1 MNVAVH
7 PARAGFPLIGGALRG
22 TNGTAARRGTS
33 GGRAMGSGVSD
44 PESLDASWSVLMAA
58 AQAGDKVAYG
68 RLLRECTPLIRR
80 VVHRGMQPDRVDD
93 VVQDVLLTIHRAR
106 QTYDPTRS
114 FSAWVVTIAQRRA
127 IDLLRH
133 RGRHDRREVHAPID
147 YENYAGE
154 DADYDREVT
163 LEQRGK
169 VLQSALSSLPPGQRQ
184 AIEALALRQLSLDEA
199 AGVTGKSKGA
209 LKVNMHR
216 ALKSLRERFG
226 APE

>member
-1 MNVAVH
+1 M
-7 PARAGFPLIGGALRG
+7 
-22 TNGTAARRGTS
+22 
-33 GGRAMGSGVSD
+33 
-44 PESLDASWSVLMAA
+44 AS

-80 VVHRGMQPDRVDD
+80 VVRRGLQPDRVDD
-93 VVQDVLLTIHRAR
+93 VVQDVLLPIHRAR
-106 QTYDPTRS
+106 QTYDPSRS

-127 IDLLRH
+127 VDLLRH

-154 DADYDREVT
+154 DGDYDREVT

-226 APE
+226 ASE

>member
-1 MNVAVH
+1 M
-7 PARAGFPLIGGALRG
+7 G
-22 TNGTAARRGTS
+22 T
-33 GGRAMGSGVSD
+33 GVSD

-58 AQAGDKVAYG
+58 AQAGDKAAYG

-133 RGRHDRREVHAPID
+133 RGRHDRREIHAPIE
-147 YENYAGE
+147 YENYAGV
-154 DADYDREVT
+154 DSDHDRDVT
-163 LEQRGK
+163 LEQQGK
-169 VLQSALSSLPPGQRQ
+169 VLQAALSSLPPGQRQ

-199 AGVTGKSKGA
+199 AGVTGKTKGA

-226 APE
+226 ATE

>member
-1 MNVAVH
+1 M
-7 PARAGFPLIGGALRG
+7 G
-22 TNGTAARRGTS
+22 T
-33 GGRAMGSGVSD
+33 GVSD

-58 AQAGDKVAYG
+58 AQAGDKAAYG

-106 QTYDPTRS
+106 RTYDPTRS

-133 RGRHDRREVHAPID
+133 RGRHDRREIHAPIE
-147 YENYAGE
+147 YENYAGV
-154 DADYDREVT
+154 DSDHDRDVT
-163 LEQRGK
+163 LEQQGK
-169 VLQSALSSLPPGQRQ
+169 VLQAALSSLPPGQRQ

-199 AGVTGKSKGA
+199 AGVTGKTKGA

>member
-1 MNVAVH
+1 M
-7 PARAGFPLIGGALRG
+7 G
-22 TNGTAARRGTS
+22 T
-33 GGRAMGSGVSD
+33 GVSD

-58 AQAGDKVAYG
+58 AQAGDKAAYG

-133 RGRHDRREVHAPID
+133 RGRHDRREIHAPIE
-147 YENYAGE
+147 YENYAGV
-154 DADYDREVT
+154 DSDHDRDVT
-163 LEQRGK
+163 LEQQGK
-169 VLQSALSSLPPGQRQ
+169 VLQAALSSLPPGQRQ

-199 AGVTGKSKGA
+199 AGVTGKTKGA

-226 APE
+226 AME

>member
-1 MNVAVH
+1 MG
-7 PARAGFPLIGGALRG
+7 RAGEAD
-22 TNGTAARRGTS
+22 A
-33 GGRAMGSGVSD
+33 
-44 PESLDASWSVLMAA
+44 ESLDASWSGLMAA
-58 AQAGDKVAYG
+58 AQAGDKAAYG

-80 VVHRGMQPDRVDD
+80 VVRRGMQPDRVDD

-106 QTYDPTRS
+106 QTYDPARS

-127 IDLLRH
+127 IDLLRQ
-133 RGRHDRREVHAPID
+133 RGRHDRREVYAPIE
-147 YENYAGE
+147 YEGYSGDEVDHDRDATGE
-154 DADYDREVT
+154 QQGKL
-163 LEQRGK
+163 LEA
-169 VLQSALSSLPPGQRQ
+169 ALSSLPPGQRQ

-199 AGVTGKSKGA
+199 ADQTGKSKGA

>member
-1 MNVAVH
+1 M
-7 PARAGFPLIGGALRG
+7 G
-22 TNGTAARRGTS
+22 T
-33 GGRAMGSGVSD
+33 GVSD

-58 AQAGDKVAYG
+58 AQAGDKAAYG

-133 RGRHDRREVHAPID
+133 RGRHDRREIHAPIE
-147 YENYAGE
+147 YENYAGV
-154 DADYDREVT
+154 DSDHDRDVM
-163 LEQRGK
+163 LEQQGK
-169 VLQSALSSLPPGQRQ
+169 VLQAALSSLPPGQRQ

-199 AGVTGKSKGA
+199 AGVTGKTKGA

-226 APE
+226 ATE

>member
-1 MNVAVH
+1 M
-7 PARAGFPLIGGALRG
+7 G
-22 TNGTAARRGTS
+22 T
-33 GGRAMGSGVSD
+33 GVSD

-58 AQAGDKVAYG
+58 AQAGDKAAYG

-133 RGRHDRREVHAPID
+133 RGRHDRREIHAPIE
-147 YENYAGE
+147 YENYAGV
-154 DADYDREVT
+154 DFDHDRDVT
-163 LEQRGK
+163 LEQQGK
-169 VLQSALSSLPPGQRQ
+169 VLQAALSSLPPGQRQ

-199 AGVTGKSKGA
+199 AGVTGKTKGA

>member
-1 MNVAVH
+1 M
-7 PARAGFPLIGGALRG
+7 G
-22 TNGTAARRGTS
+22 T
-33 GGRAMGSGVSD
+33 GVSD

-58 AQAGDKVAYG
+58 AQAGDKAAYG

-133 RGRHDRREVHAPID
+133 RGRHDRREIHAPIE
-147 YENYAGE
+147 YENYAGV
-154 DADYDREVT
+154 DFDHDRDVT
-163 LEQRGK
+163 LEQQGK
-169 VLQSALSSLPPGQRQ
+169 VLQAALSSLPPGQRQ
-184 AIEALALRQLSLDEA
+184 AIEALALRQLSLDES
-199 AGVTGKSKGA
+199 AGVTGKTKGA

-226 APE
+226 ATE

>member
-1 MNVAVH
+1 M
-7 PARAGFPLIGGALRG
+7 G
-22 TNGTAARRGTS
+22 TDA
-33 GGRAMGSGVSD
+33 SD

-106 QTYDPTRS
+106 QTYDPARS

-127 IDLLRH
+127 IDQLRH
-133 RGRHDRREVHAPID
+133 RGRHDRREIHAPVE
-147 YENYAGE
+147 YENFAG
-154 DADYDREVT
+154 ADSDHDRDVT
-163 LEQRGK
+163 LEQQGK
-169 VLQSALSSLPPGQRQ
+169 VLQAALSSLPPGQRQ

-199 AGVTGKSKGA
+199 AGVTGKTKGA

>member
-1 MNVAVH
+1 M
-7 PARAGFPLIGGALRG
+7 G
-22 TNGTAARRGTS
+22 T
-33 GGRAMGSGVSD
+33 GVSD

-58 AQAGDKVAYG
+58 AQAGDKAAYG

-80 VVHRGMQPDRVDD
+80 VVHRCMQPDRVDD

-133 RGRHDRREVHAPID
+133 RGRHDRREVHAPIE
-147 YENYAGE
+147 YGNYAGV
-154 DADYDREVT
+154 DSDHDRDVT
-163 LEQRGK
+163 LEQQGK
-169 VLQSALSSLPPGQRQ
+169 VLQAALSSLPPGQRQ

-199 AGVTGKSKGA
+199 AGVTGKTKGA

-226 APE
+226 ATE

>member
-1 MNVAVH
+1 M
-7 PARAGFPLIGGALRG
+7 G
-22 TNGTAARRGTS
+22 T
-33 GGRAMGSGVSD
+33 GVSD

-58 AQAGDKVAYG
+58 AQAGDKAAYG

-133 RGRHDRREVHAPID
+133 RGRHDRREIHAPIE
-147 YENYAGE
+147 YENYAGV
-154 DADYDREVT
+154 DSDHDRDVT
-163 LEQRGK
+163 LEQQGK
-169 VLQSALSSLPPGQRQ
+169 VLQAALSSLPPGQRQ

-199 AGVTGKSKGA
+199 AGVTGKTKGA

>member
-1 MNVAVH
+1 M
-7 PARAGFPLIGGALRG
+7 G
-22 TNGTAARRGTS
+22 T
-33 GGRAMGSGVSD
+33 GVSD

-58 AQAGDKVAYG
+58 AQAGDKAAYG

-133 RGRHDRREVHAPID
+133 RGRHDRREIHAPIE
-147 YENYAGE
+147 YENYAGV
-154 DADYDREVT
+154 DFDHDRDVT
-163 LEQRGK
+163 LEQQGK
-169 VLQSALSSLPPGQRQ
+169 VLQAALSSLPPGQRQ

-199 AGVTGKSKGA
+199 AGVTGKTKGA

-226 APE
+226 ATE

>member
-1 MNVAVH
+1 
-7 PARAGFPLIGGALRG
+7 
-22 TNGTAARRGTS
+22 
-33 GGRAMGSGVSD
+33 MGSGVSD

-58 AQAGDKVAYG
+58 AQAGDKAAYG

-154 DADYDREVT
+154 DADHDRDVT

-216 ALKSLRERFG
+216 ALKSLRDRFG

>member
-1 MNVAVH
+1 M
-7 PARAGFPLIGGALRG
+7 G
-22 TNGTAARRGTS
+22 T
-33 GGRAMGSGVSD
+33 GVSD

-58 AQAGDKVAYG
+58 AQAGDKAAYG

-133 RGRHDRREVHAPID
+133 RGRHDRREIHAPIE
-147 YENYAGE
+147 YENYAGV
-154 DADYDREVT
+154 DSDHDRDVT
-163 LEQRGK
+163 LEQQGK
-169 VLQSALSSLPPGQRQ
+169 VLQAALSSLPPGQRQ
-184 AIEALALRQLSLDEA
+184 AIQALALRQLSLDEA
-199 AGVTGKSKGA
+199 AGVTGKTKGA